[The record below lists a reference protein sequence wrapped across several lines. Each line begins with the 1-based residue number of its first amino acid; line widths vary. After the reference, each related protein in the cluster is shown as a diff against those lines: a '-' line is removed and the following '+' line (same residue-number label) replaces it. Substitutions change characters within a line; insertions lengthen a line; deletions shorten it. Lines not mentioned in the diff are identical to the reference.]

1 MHWFHFLCPHYSTNY
16 PTSSCLISVPLL
28 YNFRSQ
34 LLIQSLAVKLIW
46 CETCMKSANAWTWI
60 ISRMNLA
67 HLFLWCL
74 WTSKDLPVRRI
85 LRLSLVQVIWNVRYG
100 CAGQNNEGNVPFSQ
114 GTCTISSTQQEMWW
128 SRTRVSA
135 STSLLTPKY
144 CSTLLLHPSPQHR
157 IVKLKDP
164 SSLRLLNNLTLS
176 SNPFVLQ
183 LQQMVCSS

>member
-1 MHWFHFLCPHYSTNY
+1 MHWFHFLCTHYSTNY
-16 PTSSCLISVPLL
+16 PTSSCLVSVPLL
-28 YNFRSQ
+28 HNFRSQ

-46 CETCMKSANAWTWI
+46 SETCKKPANAWM

-74 WTSKDLPVRRI
+74 WSKDLPVWRI
-85 LRLSLVQVIWNVRYG
+85 SRLSLVQVIWNVRYG

-128 SRTRVSA
+128 ARTRVSA

-183 LQQMVCSS
+183 LQQMVSSS